1 MNIKQ
6 KASKWLALGLAA
18 LAGVVP
24 AAAADKAGLTFR
36 LETRA
41 GGAGVETRDTSR
53 IYWFDGCWKEEAETA
68 AVVIDLRD
76 DRLVLVDHEG
86 KTWCGGPV
94 DATLAEMERE
104 ITRLAER
111 VRDTYGPRPEPP
123 GAAAAVVPPARL
135 EEVGRERLGGRAARR
150 FKLWIGDTLEGE
162 YWLDTAIRPGDYFPA
177 ERLRQVVA
185 RFHAVTAIFERELR
199 SAARNAREQAV
210 QDALGALFL
219 QGLELQSVD
228 YRAGRAVGGKRVSDI
243 KEWPGDAAAFQVPA
257 DYRRISYREFL
268 DASLP
273 SGKEVLENSR

>member
-1 MNIKQ
+1 MQLKQ
-6 KASKWLALGLAA
+6 TSIRLLAWGLAA
-18 LAGVVP
+18 LAAAVP
-24 AAAADKAGLTFR
+24 AAAADKVGLTFR

-53 IYWFDGCWKEEAETA
+53 IYWFDGRWKEEAETA
-68 AVVIDLRD
+68 AVIIDLQD
-76 DRLVLVDHEG
+76 DRLVLVDREG

-94 DATLAEMERE
+94 DAMLAEMERE

-111 VRDTYGPRPEPP
+111 VRDTYGPRPEAP
-123 GAAAAVVPPARL
+123 GAAAPAPSARL
-135 EEVGRERLGGRAARR
+135 EEVGRERVDGRPARH
-150 FKLWIGDTLEGE
+150 FKLWLGNSLEGE
-162 YWLDTAIRPGDYFPA
+162 YWLDEAIRPGDYFPA

-185 RFHAVTAIFERELR
+185 RFHEVTAIFERQLR
-199 SAARNAREQAV
+199 GAARNAREQAI
-210 QDALGALFL
+210 QEALGTLFL

-228 YRAGRAVGGKRVSDI
+228 YRAGRTVGGKKVSDVS
-243 KEWPGDAAAFQVPA
+243 EWTGDAAAFQIPA

>member
-1 MNIKQ
+1 MNLKPIRL
-6 KASKWLALGLAA
+6 LAWGLAV
-18 LAGVVP
+18 LAAAVP

-53 IYWFDGCWKEEAETA
+53 IYWFDGRWKEEAETA
-68 AVVIDLRD
+68 AVIIDLRD
-76 DRLVLVDHEG
+76 DRLVLMDREG
-86 KTWCGGPV
+86 QTWCGGPV
-94 DATLAEMERE
+94 DAMLAEMERE
-104 ITRLAER
+104 ITRLAAR
-111 VRDTYGPRPEPP
+111 VRDTYGPQPEPP
-123 GAAAAVVPPARL
+123 VSAAPAPPARL
-135 EEVGRERLGGRAARR
+135 EEVGRERVGGRPARH
-150 FKLWIGDTLEGE
+150 FKLWLGDSLEGE
-162 YWLDTAIRPGDYFPA
+162 YWLDEAIRPGDYFPA

-199 SAARNAREQAV
+199 SAAHNAREQAI
-210 QDALGALFL
+210 QEALGTLFL

-228 YRAGRAVGGKRVSDI
+228 YRAGRTMSGKKVTEVS
-243 KEWPGDAAAFQVPA
+243 EWAGDAAAFQVPA